1 MPYLSRPVLSM
12 PITHSL
18 AVTLISSLTLTV
30 LLSSQTARAEIYKW
44 RDENGKLHY
53 SSTPRVL
60 APNIQEIKLQTAPAD
75 RANARRQER
84 LLNQK
89 KRDIQRIERDKE
101 NTLAEQKVMLKQE
114 ARDKDMCEKYQQRY
128 AAYQKEGIKGVNL
141 TTGKTQKLT
150 GAAARNALQ
159 GTKENVELFCH

>member
-1 MPYLSRPVLSM
+1 MP
-12 PITHSL
+12 HSNIALIHIL
-18 AVTLISSLTLTV
+18 ALILGLALLLTSLTA
-30 LLSSQTARAEIYKW
+30 SAEIYKW

-60 APNIQEIKLQTAPAD
+60 APNIQEVDLQTAPAD

-84 LLNQK
+84 LLDQK
-89 KRDIQRIERDKE
+89 KRDIQRAERAKQNE
-101 NTLAEQKVMLKQE
+101 LAEQKIMLKQE

-128 AAYQKEGIKGVNL
+128 ATYQKDGIKGINVA
-141 TTGKTQKLT
+141 TRKTQKLT

-159 GTKENVELFCH
+159 NAKENVELFCN

>member
-44 RDENGKLHY
+44 RDASGKLHY

-60 APNIQEIKLQTAPAD
+60 TPDIQEIKLQTAPAD

-89 KRDIQRIERDKE
+89 KRDIQRIERD
-101 NTLAEQKVMLKQE
+101 
-114 ARDKDMCEKYQQRY
+114 
-128 AAYQKEGIKGVNL
+128 
-141 TTGKTQKLT
+141 
-150 GAAARNALQ
+150 
-159 GTKENVELFCH
+159 